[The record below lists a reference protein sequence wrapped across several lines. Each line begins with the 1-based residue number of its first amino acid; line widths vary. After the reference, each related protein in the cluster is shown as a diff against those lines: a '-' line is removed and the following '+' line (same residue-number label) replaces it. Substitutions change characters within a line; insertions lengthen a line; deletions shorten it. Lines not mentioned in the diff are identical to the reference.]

1 MMNAH
6 INEIC
11 IDIIVSPL
19 QHNSSGVICHKI
31 NRYERSANHENI
43 SESKH
48 KHKLCVL
55 TWRNVPIAV
64 FGDVLRQSGTR
75 HGHPRTLPVQLL

>member
-43 SESKH
+43 SESNTNTS
-48 KHKLCVL
+48 CVY
-55 TWRNVPIAV
+55 
-64 FGDVLRQSGTR
+64 S
-75 HGHPRTLPVQLL
+75 HGEMSR